1 MESVTLKIKGMSCG
15 GCVASVERVLKAVS
29 GVTAVKAELSPGRA
43 EVNFDPAQTGIP
55 ALCAAIEAAGYE
67 IAA

>member
-15 GCVASVERVLKAVS
+15 GCVASVERVLKAVP
-29 GVTAVKAELSPGRA
+29 GVVAVEAQLSPGLA
-43 EVNFDPAQTGIP
+43 EVNFDPVQTGVP
-55 ALCAAIEAAGYE
+55 ALCAAIEAAGYD